1 MAPGLPASLSQILEY
16 QLVFFL
22 KRGRGR
28 RRGRERI
35 SSRLHAE
42 YGARH
47 GAGSHNLEI
56 MT

>member
-35 SSRLHAE
+35 SSGLHAE